1 MPELVQVI
9 ASTEAS
15 KAPFFI
21 AGTGLVIWA
30 VVLSAVGLARAGFPS
45 SRTGARVVMA
55 VSGFFMVATM
65 FTAVSTASKPGEEE
79 PGERETHGA
88 EAKAEP
94 RPEGQAGGTSGG
106 GESSPPAGGGEADSS
121 LEVTA
126 DATDL
131 TYEQKSLTAAPG
143 RVTIRFRNPSSLEHD
158 VRVERDG
165 RVLGGTEVIS
175 DDDTTAS
182 VQLEPG
188 RYTFFCSV
196 DAHREAGME
205 GPLTVEA
212 AEAPAGGPGKDSP
225 AGEGSGAPSPR
236 PDPERVPGPPR

>member
-1 MPELVQVI
+1 MLALVEVI
-9 ASTEAS
+9 ASTEGG

-21 AGTGLVIWA
+21 AGAGLAIWA
-30 VVLSAVGLARAGFPS
+30 VVLSGFGLARAGFPS
-45 SRTGARVVMA
+45 SRTGARLVMA
-55 VSGFFMVATM
+55 ISGFFMVATM
-65 FTAVSTASKPGEEE
+65 FAAVSTASGPGEEE
-79 PGERETHGA
+79 PGKRETHGA
-88 EAKAEP
+88 EAKQEP

-106 GESSPPAGGGEADSS
+106 GENSPPASGGEAGPS
-121 LEVTA
+121 LEIAA

-131 TYEQKSLTAAPG
+131 TYEQKSLTVAPG
-143 RVTIRFRNPSSLEHD
+143 RVTIRFRNPSALEHN

-175 DDDTTAS
+175 DGDTTAS

-196 DAHREAGME
+196 DSHREAGME

-212 AEAPAGGPGKDSP
+212 AKPSGGPTG
-225 AGEGSGAPSPR
+225 
-236 PDPERVPGPPR
+236 